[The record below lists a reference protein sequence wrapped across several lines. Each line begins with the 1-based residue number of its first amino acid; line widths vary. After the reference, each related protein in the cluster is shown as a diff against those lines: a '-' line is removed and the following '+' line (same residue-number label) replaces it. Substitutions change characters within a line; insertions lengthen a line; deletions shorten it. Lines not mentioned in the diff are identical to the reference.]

1 MKRANCLRTGRYTH
15 PGRVAPRCASL
26 VPGCC
31 VLVLLGIPAAGAEAR
46 GAESIP
52 VSSMLLK
59 LVEQVDVP
67 ARETGVLA
75 SVEAREGQL
84 VRQGDL
90 LAQIDDT
97 EAKIAEEQAKI
108 DIEIARASASNDVN
122 LRFAKKSVEVA
133 KAELRRTDESNE
145 KYPRSVS
152 ESEVDRLRLL
162 VEKSSLEVEQAE
174 HEYAVAKLMLQAKEG
189 EYRLAQQKAQRHQV
203 PSPLDGIVVQVYRHR
218 GEWVK
223 PGEPVVRILRM
234 DRLRAEGFVK
244 AELAGQ
250 HLMGRAVRLVLNRP
264 GSPPWVLSGKIV
276 FLDPEIDPVTHQVR
290 IWAEVENK
298 DLRLSPGMQADMTIE
313 PQAKSAQQGPKT

>member
-1 MKRANCLRTGRYTH
+1 MKRAD
-15 PGRVAPRCASL
+15 SL
-26 VPGCC
+26 NANVVLACC
-31 VLVLLGIPAAGAEAR
+31 ISVLLAVPASGAEAK
-46 GAESIP
+46 GAGSIP

-84 VRQGDL
+84 VRQGNL

-133 KAELRRTDESNE
+133 RAELRRSDESNE

-162 VEKSSLEVEQAE
+162 VEKSNLEVEQAE

-203 PSPLDGIVVQVYRHR
+203 PAPLDGIVVQVYRHR

-223 PGEPVVRILRM
+223 PGESVVRILRM

-313 PQAKSAQQGPKT
+313 PQAKSAQPSPKT

>member
-1 MKRANCLRTGRYTH
+1 MKRAD
-15 PGRVAPRCASL
+15 SL
-26 VPGCC
+26 NANMVLAGC
-31 VLVLLGIPAAGAEAR
+31 VLALATVRAAGAEAP
-46 GAESIP
+46 GAGPIP

-59 LVEQVDVP
+59 LIEQVDVP

-90 LAQIDDT
+90 LAQVDDT
-97 EAKIAEEQAKI
+97 EAKIAEDQAKI
-108 DIEIARASASNDVN
+108 DIEIARASATNDVN
-122 LRFAKKSVEVA
+122 LRFAKKSAEVA
-133 KAELRRTDESNE
+133 KAELRRSDESNA

-174 HEYAVAKLMLQAKEG
+174 HEYTVAKLMLQAKEG

-203 PSPLDGIVVQVYRHR
+203 VAPLDGVVVQVYRHR

-223 PGEPVVRILRM
+223 PGESVVRILRM

-244 AELAGQ
+244 ADLVGQ
-250 HLMGRAVRLVLNRP
+250 HLLGRAVRLVLDRP
-264 GSPPWVLSGKIV
+264 GSPARALSGKIV
-276 FLDPEIDPVTHQVR
+276 FLDPEIDPVTRQVR
-290 IWAEVENK
+290 IWVEVENK
-298 DLRLSPGMQADMTIE
+298 DLSLSPGMQANMTIE
-313 PQAKSAQQGPKT
+313 PQAKSAQPAPKA

>member
-1 MKRANCLRTGRYTH
+1 MKRANCCKAGGAMQRH
-15 PGRVAPRCASL
+15 HVASRCASIVLGCCLL
-26 VPGCC
+26 VP
-31 VLVLLGIPAAGAEAR
+31 LGASAAGAEAR
-46 GAESIP
+46 GVGSIP

-59 LVEQVDVP
+59 LIEQVDIP

-108 DIEIARASASNDVN
+108 DIEIARASAANDVN

-133 KAELRRTDESNE
+133 KAELRRSDESNE

-189 EYRLAQQKAQRHQV
+189 EYRLAQEKARRHQV

-223 PGEPVVRILRM
+223 PGEAVVRVLRM

-244 AELAGQ
+244 AELVGQ
-250 HLMGRAVRLVLNRP
+250 HLQGRVVRLVLNSS
-264 GSPPWVLSGKIV
+264 GSPARVLSGKII

-290 IWAEVENK
+290 IWVEVENK

-313 PQAKSAQQGPKT
+313 PQAKSAQSGPKT

>member
-1 MKRANCLRTGRYTH
+1 M
-15 PGRVAPRCASL
+15 
-26 VPGCC
+26 
-31 VLVLLGIPAAGAEAR
+31 
-46 GAESIP
+46 
-52 VSSMLLK
+52 
-59 LVEQVDVP
+59 
-67 ARETGVLA
+67 
-75 SVEAREGQL
+75 REGQL

-133 KAELRRTDESNE
+133 KAELRRSDESNE
-145 KYPRSVS
+145 KYARSVS

-162 VEKSSLEVEQAE
+162 VEKSGLEVEQAE

-203 PSPLDGIVVQVYRHR
+203 PAPLDGMVVQVYRHR

-223 PGEPVVRILRM
+223 PGEPVVRMLRM

-250 HLMGRAVRLVLNRP
+250 QLGTSRSSGGGPARQPGHGSCPARSFFWIPKSIPSRARY
-264 GSPPWVLSGKIV
+264 GSGPRSKTRNSVC
-276 FLDPEIDPVTHQVR
+276 
-290 IWAEVENK
+290 
-298 DLRLSPGMQADMTIE
+298 SPGMRANTTIE
-313 PQAKSAQQGPKT
+313 PQANRSAMPSLSHAYPAFRALGTSTVTVVHEFCDVTIQATP